1 MTRAHRFLGILATA
15 CSLPLIST
23 AASAADSEQGSVQ
36 GDSSTLQEVVV
47 TSSYKEQSD
56 NSMKMGIP
64 VKDTPFSIES
74 YSKSF
79 MTSIQTQQIF
89 DLYRYMT
96 GLQKAGLTG
105 YDLTIR
111 GFSTIDSDRNT
122 FLTDGLP
129 GLAVRF
135 GSPPTIGID
144 HIELLKGSA
153 SLLYGQATP
162 GGIVNIITKKP
173 EAVASTEI
181 ET

>member
-1 MTRAHRFLGILATA
+1 
-15 CSLPLIST
+15 
-23 AASAADSEQGSVQ
+23 
-36 GDSSTLQEVVV
+36 
-47 TSSYKEQSD
+47 SYKEQSD

-173 EAVASTEI
+173 EAVESTEI
-181 ET
+181 ETRGTINASNYSRVRGGDVSFDSRAARHGPRPLPGDRSDQRR